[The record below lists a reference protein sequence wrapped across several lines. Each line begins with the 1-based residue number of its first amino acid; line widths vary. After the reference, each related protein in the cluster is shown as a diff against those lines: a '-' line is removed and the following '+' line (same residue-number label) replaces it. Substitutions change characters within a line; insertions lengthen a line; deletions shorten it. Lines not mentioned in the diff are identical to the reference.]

1 MCLTAYEKHT
11 IATSHELERLR
22 HENAALCNSA
32 CPPSEQ
38 DHELQVA
45 YRRLSEAEHG
55 WNHTHKL
62 LDITH
67 EELDVRTHG
76 IIHLEHAIKA
86 HDTELEEGVET
97 ITNLEQ
103 QLL

>member
-11 IATSHELERLR
+11 TATSCELKRLR
-22 HENAALCNSA
+22 HENAALRNSA
-32 CPPSEQ
+32 RPPSEQ

-45 YRRLSEAEHG
+45 YRQLSEAELG

-67 EELDVRTHG
+67 RELDVRTHG
-76 IIHLEHAIKA
+76 IIHLEHAIEA
-86 HDTELEEGVET
+86 QDTDLEEGGGDDC
-97 ITNLEQ
+97 
-103 QLL
+103 